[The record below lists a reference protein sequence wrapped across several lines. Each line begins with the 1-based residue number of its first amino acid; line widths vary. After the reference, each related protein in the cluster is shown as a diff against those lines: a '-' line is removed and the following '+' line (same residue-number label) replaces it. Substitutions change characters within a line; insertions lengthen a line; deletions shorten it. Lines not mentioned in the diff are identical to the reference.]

1 MLPKAKKHLFL
12 ITLIFEKTFLS
23 FNLDPFATLLQNI
36 IGITCTSPKLLNLNR
51 EHSSKKSVFLVKLSC
66 DNLSCENAKPW
77 SDDHLFNIT
86 WVTWQNFVGDFI
98 DRNYNVIIFISNHL
112 YFKKPEVANFAHII
126 NVSIMLIKT
135 TFKGSI
141 KV

>member
-36 IGITCTSPKLLNLNR
+36 IAITCTSPKLLNLNR

-66 DNLSCENAKPW
+66 DNLSCGNAKPW
-77 SDDHLFNIT
+77 SHDHLFNII

-98 DRNYNVIIFISNHL
+98 DRNYNVIIFISKHL
-112 YFKKPEVANFAHII
+112 YFKEAWSSQFCSHHQRFNHVD
-126 NVSIMLIKT
+126 
-135 TFKGSI
+135 
-141 KV
+141 